1 MCQGSMILFLGP
13 RSLFPDDVGDVV
25 LNNPD
30 FNRNQFTFSLLNLL
44 SIDFPFNP
52 QSLDQTGSQ
61 LKAIYFRFFLN
72 LRSIDFPFF
81 TSKVCV
87 HNRVPSNLFHY

>member
-44 SIDFPFNP
+44 SIAFPFNP

-61 LKAIYFRFFLN
+61 LKAIYFRFF
-72 LRSIDFPFF
+72 
-81 TSKVCV
+81 
-87 HNRVPSNLFHY
+87 